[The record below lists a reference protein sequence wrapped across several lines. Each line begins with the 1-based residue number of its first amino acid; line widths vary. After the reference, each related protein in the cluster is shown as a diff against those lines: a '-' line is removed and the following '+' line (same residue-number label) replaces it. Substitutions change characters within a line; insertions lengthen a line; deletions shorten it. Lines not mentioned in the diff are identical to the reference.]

1 MVVGWTK
8 YEMVEIGIFSKGWGE
23 GGFGGLEGNRW
34 AKYAQQY
41 PAQLDLTPTLMFL
54 LASSWT
60 LNENASKHLTVL
72 NYLHLKCFEC
82 FES

>member
-1 MVVGWTK
+1 MEGW
-8 YEMVEIGIFSKGWGE
+8 
-23 GGFGGLEGNRW
+23 EGNGW

-54 LASSWT
+54 LASSPT

-72 NYLHLKCFEC
+72 KYMRLKCLEC
-82 FES
+82 FELSASHQM